1 MTTQNNGRIS
11 DKAKLV
17 GRWLLDG
24 LMILAI
30 GCSAW
35 IFALL
40 WNMTVTQQT
49 TTATINA
56 LQVRQEKMDNS
67 VSALQIWK
75 AETASNRFT
84 VQNGIKLTE
93 KITELAKIIAA
104 IPKESPQPWF
114 VERVDRMEGR
124 LVDLETERR
133 HSIENP

>member
-1 MTTQNNGRIS
+1 MTTQSNGRIS

-30 GCSAW
+30 GCAAW

-49 TTATINA
+49 TTETINA
-56 LQVRQEKMDNS
+56 LQARQEKMDNS

-133 HSIENP
+133 QSIENP